1 MHAFAL
7 TLPLV
12 LSVRASAPAPRRPHI
27 EPSESD
33 GDLVRRARRGDRW
46 AEEAL
51 YHRHVRAVTRVVVR
65 ILARSSEAEDVV
77 QDAFVIALNGM
88 AELRD
93 EEAFGDWLLSIAV
106 RQVYRRFRRWRLL
119 RALGLDRGDDDATLA
134 EQADPGATPETRAA
148 LAEVGRLLGTLSAE
162 ERVAWV
168 LRRVEGEKLD
178 RVALACSCS
187 RATAKRRIAR
197 ADAAIRAHVSLAPA
211 GGDDE

>member
-106 RQVYRRFRRWRLL
+106 RQQDCRFRRLLLL
-119 RALGLDRGDDDATLA
+119 RALGLDRGVHDANLA
-134 EQADPGATPETRAA
+134 E
-148 LAEVGRLLGTLSAE
+148 
-162 ERVAWV
+162 
-168 LRRVEGEKLD
+168 
-178 RVALACSCS
+178 
-187 RATAKRRIAR
+187 
-197 ADAAIRAHVSLAPA
+197 
-211 GGDDE
+211 

>member
-12 LSVRASAPAPRRPHI
+12 LSVRASAPAPRGPHI
-27 EPSESD
+27 EPWESD

-51 YHRHVRAVTRVVVR
+51 YPRHVRAVTRVVVR

-106 RQVYRRFRRWRLL
+106 RQGYRRFCRLRGL
-119 RALGLDRGDDDATLA
+119 PALGAGRGAGDD
-134 EQADPGATPETRAA
+134 A
-148 LAEVGRLLGTLSAE
+148 LAG
-162 ERVAWV
+162 
-168 LRRVEGEKLD
+168 
-178 RVALACSCS
+178 
-187 RATAKRRIAR
+187 
-197 ADAAIRAHVSLAPA
+197 P
-211 GGDDE
+211 